1 MDYNWILKKQS
12 GQPALGYHRIYE
24 TNAEGVPILVTIY
37 CLPKLDVL
45 GNKKIATVTVF
56 WGCKEGHIT
65 DGFFHLV
72 CNDIGELIKNDEKQL
87 FDNSIPEDIEVMFTE
102 HYYSNNEQ
110 LPNIEFFTC
119 GDYHIGK

>member
-1 MDYNWILKKQS
+1 MDYNWTLKKQS

-24 TNAEGVPILVTIY
+24 TNAEEVPVLVTIY

-45 GNKKIATVTVF
+45 GNKKIATVSVF
-56 WGCKEGHIT
+56 WGCNEGRIT
-65 DGFFHLV
+65 DGFFHWV

-102 HYYSNNEQ
+102 HYYFEDGKIPSFKF
-110 LPNIEFFTC
+110 LSH
-119 GDYHIGK
+119 GDYYIGN